1 MAMGG
6 VAARPLTPPRTAFL
20 EGQRVS
26 GVRVR
31 CGSFSAE
38 RLRSHMRYGLWALHL
53 SIGGGIRLYRVR
65 YIVQYGFTIYATMS

>member
-20 EGQRVS
+20 EGQCVS

-53 SIGGGIRLYRVR
+53 SLGGGIRLYVISYTVR
-65 YIVQYGFTIYATMS
+65 LYDLRYDV